1 MLDFLKH
8 PEKKPKHFITYEDP
22 EITAIANPQESKT
35 AIPKILELATKIRI
49 ANGGNNCSRLKA
61 IAAAVEQ
68 LIPYDPA
75 AFLGYNIFKA
85 DNANSATGILKTG
98 RGVCR
103 HRAPLL
109 VEALRRSGLNDT
121 YQIWFDLFDSHG
133 NHIVSHTNAFVG
145 SRKVFVEPG
154 PMNDPNTVQDF
165 TKLRLIH
172 GMDNLTPGNFR
183 YRDPRTNQWIPW
195 F

>member
-1 MLDFLKH
+1 MLDFLKP
-8 PEKKPKHFITYEDP
+8 PENRHKQYITYEDP
-22 EITAIANPQESKT
+22 GITTIADPQESKK
-35 AIPKILELATKIRI
+35 AVPKILELAAKIRL
-49 ANGGNNCSRLKA
+49 ANGGDRCSRLKA
-61 IAAAVEQ
+61 IAAAVNE

-75 AFLGYNIFKA
+75 ADRGYKIFKA
-85 DNANSATGILKTG
+85 DRANNATGILRAG

-109 VEALRRSGLNDT
+109 VEALRRSGLPDT
-121 YQIWFDLFDSHG
+121 FQVWFDLFDPHG
-133 NHIVSHTNAFVG
+133 NHIVSHTNAFIA

-154 PMNDPNTVQDF
+154 SIDDPNTVQDY
-165 TKLRLIH
+165 TQLRLIH
-172 GMDNLTPGNFR
+172 GRDNLTPGNFR